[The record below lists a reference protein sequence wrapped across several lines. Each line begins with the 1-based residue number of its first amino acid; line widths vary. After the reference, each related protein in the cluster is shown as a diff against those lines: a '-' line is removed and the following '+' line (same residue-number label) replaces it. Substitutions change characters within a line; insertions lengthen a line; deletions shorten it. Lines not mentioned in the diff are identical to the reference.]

1 MAEGTCFAEQD
12 LVERDAAEGCYLEG
26 APFIEAGST
35 GVRGESIR
43 EVLRVLGVQEASMY
57 VVLSHNMENL
67 RGLGLGTFLGY
78 AWFLAVQHLRL
89 AWDGLAPTER
99 LAPKP
104 CAVGWRR
111 LPLDPPVSL
120 SFFSVHLPSLLH
132 GHPSPDCLTSE
143 WALQPL
149 SSLRSFDG

>member
-26 APFIEAGST
+26 ALFIEAGST

-78 AWFLAVQHLRL
+78 AWFLAVQHLWL
-89 AWDGLAPTER
+89 AWDGLAPTE
-99 LAPKP
+99 
-104 CAVGWRR
+104 VGPQTMCSG
-111 LPLDPPVSL
+111 LEEAAS
-120 SFFSVHLPSLLH
+120 
-132 GHPSPDCLTSE
+132 
-143 WALQPL
+143 
-149 SSLRSFDG
+149 